1 MKGTSPD
8 TSVTGVEFTHFYVGT
23 FANFTEAKL
32 KLMSDAVKKDVN
44 GFVLKDYWRLAN
56 YVPEQAIVTEF
67 ILADA
72 VGTLFYFRTYAGIT
86 LFKMEDGPWVYV
98 PTTAYKQT
106 LEYIKTI
113 R

>member
-1 MKGTSPD
+1 
-8 TSVTGVEFTHFYVGT
+8 
-23 FANFTEAKL
+23 
-32 KLMSDAVKKDVN
+32 MSDSVKKDVN

-56 YVPEQAIVTEF
+56 YVPEQAVVSEF

-86 LFKMEDGPWVYV
+86 LFKMEEGPWVYI

-106 LEYIKTI
+106 LEYLKAI